1 MTDQRKPF
9 ADSRD
14 DGPERSTRRG
24 FVRSAALG
32 AAGLAAT
39 GSLGSPVAGAEERK
53 PKTKKKPKTKIRIGT
68 RISAAWMKSEND
80 NDLRFLKQ
88 IGVDYVD
95 ITLDLIDGYSEHGE
109 FTRRELERLIKR
121 FDNVGLKIERANSRG
136 RYYLNAHLARPEGQ
150 KEIDKLKRMAEL
162 LVDSEIPV
170 YGIQACQASL
180 HLENNTDRWIR
191 RRGRGGY
198 RYLHFDLDRVQSL
211 GLKPKYKVTSD
222 QLWKGLLDIYRQV
235 IPIVDGSKTK
245 VAMHGNDP
253 PIHDFVGSAQ
263 ILCRHR
269 DFDRLFSEV
278 PSANNGITFC
288 CGTRYESGEDVLKGI
303 EHFGKRKQ
311 LFHVHFRNVRG
322 TLPDDRGYSE
332 VFVDDGDMPMGDV
345 VRALDAVGY
354 DGVIDF
360 DHPVGITGEGQLS
373 KQYISFAV
381 GYMRGL
387 LHNL

>member
-1 MTDQRKPF
+1 M
-9 ADSRD
+9 
-14 DGPERSTRRG
+14 RSTRRG

-32 AAGLAAT
+32 AAGLAA
-39 GSLGSPVAGAEERK
+39 AGASPLASSVVAAEK
-53 PKTKKKPKTKIRIGT
+53 PKRKTKIRIGT
-68 RISAAWMKSEND
+68 RINGAWMKSKD
-80 NDLRFLKQ
+80 DDDLKSLKQ

-95 ITLDLIDGYSEHGE
+95 ITLDMIEGYSEYGE
-109 FTRRELERLIKR
+109 FTRKALKAFIDRLG
-121 FDNVGLKIERANSRG
+121 NVGLKIERANSLG
-136 RYYLNAHLARPEGQ
+136 PFYLNAHLARPEGQ
-150 KEIDKLKRMAEL
+150 KEIDKLKRVAEL
-162 LVDSEIPV
+162 LVESEIPV
-170 YGIQACQASL
+170 YGIQACQARL
-180 HLENNTDRWIR
+180 HLAASSNSWIR

-222 QLWKGLLDIYRQV
+222 QLWKGLLNIYRGV

-253 PIHDFVGSAQ
+253 PLHQFVGAPQ
-263 ILCRHR
+263 ILCRFR

-303 EHFGKRKQ
+303 EHFGKKKQ

-322 TLPDDRGYSE
+322 TLPENRGYSE
-332 VFVDDGDMPMGDV
+332 VFVDDGDMQMGEV

-360 DHPVGITGEGQLS
+360 DHPVGITGEGRLP

>member
-1 MTDQRKPF
+1 MTDQTRPCA
-9 ADSRD
+9 ADRESN
-14 DGPERSTRRG
+14 PVRSTRRG

-32 AAGLAAT
+32 AAGLAA
-39 GSLGSPVAGAEERK
+39 AGAG
-53 PKTKKKPKTKIRIGT
+53 PLASPLAAAKKPRRKTKIRIGT
-68 RISAAWMKSEND
+68 RINGAWMKSKND
-80 NDLRFLKQ
+80 EDLKSLKQ

-95 ITLDLIDGYSEHGE
+95 ITLDMIEGYSEHGE
-109 FTRRELERLIKR
+109 FTRKGLEAFIDRLG
-121 FDNVGLKIERANSRG
+121 NVGLKIERANSLG
-136 RYYLNAHLARPEGQ
+136 PFYLNAHLARPEGQ
-150 KEIDKLKRMAEL
+150 REIDKLKRVAEL
-162 LVDSEIPV
+162 LVESEIPV
-170 YGIQACQASL
+170 YGIQACQARL
-180 HLENNTDRWIR
+180 HLAASSDRWIR

-198 RYLHFDLDRVQSL
+198 RYLHFDLDRIQSL

-222 QLWKGLLDIYRQV
+222 QLWKGLLNIYRGV
-235 IPIVDGSKTK
+235 IPLVDGSKTK

-253 PIHDFVGSAQ
+253 PLHQFVGAPQ
-263 ILCRHR
+263 ILCRFR
-269 DFDRLFSEV
+269 DFARLFSEV

-288 CGTRYESGEDVLKGI
+288 CGTRFESGEDVLKGI
-303 EHFGKRKQ
+303 EHFGKKKQ

-322 TLPDDRGYSE
+322 TLPENRGYSE
-332 VFVDDGDMPMGDV
+332 VFVDDGDMQMGEV

-360 DHPVGITGEGQLS
+360 DHPVGITGEGRLP

>member
-1 MTDQRKPF
+1 MMNERSDH
-9 ADSRD
+9 
-14 DGPERSTRRG
+14 DGTGQAVGPMRSTRRG
-24 FVRSAALG
+24 FVRTAALG
-32 AAGLAAT
+32 AAGLAAVGT
-39 GSLGSPVAGAEERK
+39 GRSADATEVTRRPRS
-53 PKTKKKPKTKIRIGT
+53 KTKIRLGT
-68 RISAAWMKSEND
+68 RVNQSWMKSDND
-80 NDLRFLKQ
+80 NDLRYLKQ

-95 ITLDLIDGYSEHGE
+95 ITLDMIEGYAEHGE
-109 FTRRELERLIKR
+109 FTRKALKTLVDRLGGL
-121 FDNVGLKIERANSRG
+121 GLKIERANSLG
-136 RYYLNAHLARPEGQ
+136 PFYLNAHLARPEGQ

-162 LVDSEIPV
+162 LVDFEIPV
-170 YGIQACQASL
+170 YGIQACQARL
-180 HLENNTDRWIR
+180 HLANDNNRWIR

-198 RYLHFDLDRVQSL
+198 QYLHFDLDRVQSL

-222 QLWKGLLDIYRQV
+222 QLWKGLLNIYRQV

-253 PIHDFVGSAQ
+253 PLHNFVGSPQ

-303 EHFGKRKQ
+303 EHFGKKKQ

-322 TLPDDRGYSE
+322 TLPENRGYSE
-332 VFVDDGDMPMGDV
+332 VFVDDGDMQMGQV

-360 DHPVGITGEGQLS
+360 DHPVGITGEGRLP

>member
-1 MTDQRKPF
+1 MTDQARPCA
-9 ADSRD
+9 ADRESN
-14 DGPERSTRRG
+14 PVRSTRRG

-32 AAGLAAT
+32 AAGLAAV
-39 GSLGSPVAGAEERK
+39 GGGPLAAA
-53 PKTKKKPKTKIRIGT
+53 KKPRRKTKIRIGT
-68 RISAAWMKSEND
+68 RINGAWMKSKND
-80 NDLRFLKQ
+80 DDLKSLKQ

-95 ITLDLIDGYSEHGE
+95 ITLDMIEGYSEHGE
-109 FTRRELERLIKR
+109 FTRKGLEAFIDRLG
-121 FDNVGLKIERANSRG
+121 NVGLKIERANSLG
-136 RYYLNAHLARPEGQ
+136 PFYLNAHLARPEGQ
-150 KEIDKLKRMAEL
+150 KEIDKLKRVAEL
-162 LVDSEIPV
+162 LVEAEIPV
-170 YGIQACQASL
+170 YGIQACQARL
-180 HLENNTDRWIR
+180 HLAASSARWIR
-191 RRGRGGY
+191 RLGRGGY

-222 QLWKGLLDIYRQV
+222 QLWKGLLNIYRGV

-253 PIHDFVGSAQ
+253 PLHQFVGAPQ
-263 ILCRHR
+263 ILCRFR

-303 EHFGKRKQ
+303 EHFGKKKQ

-322 TLPDDRGYSE
+322 TLPENRGYSE
-332 VFVDDGDMPMGDV
+332 VFVDDGDMQMGEV

-360 DHPVGITGEGQLS
+360 DHPVGITGEGRLP

>member
-1 MTDQRKPF
+1 MTKER
-9 ADSRD
+9 RD
-14 DGPERSTRRG
+14 RDVNRPVDNPVRSTRRG
-24 FVRSAALG
+24 FVHTAAWG
-32 AAGLAAT
+32 AAGLAT
-39 GSLGSPVAGAEERK
+39 GGTGRLADAAEGKRG
-53 PKTKKKPKTKIRIGT
+53 PRSKTKIRIGA
-68 RISAAWMKSEND
+68 RVNGSWMKSEND
-80 NDLRFLKQ
+80 NDLRYLKQ

-95 ITLDLIDGYSEHGE
+95 ITLDLIEGYSEHGE
-109 FTRRELERLIKR
+109 FTRKALKALVDRLGGL
-121 FDNVGLKIERANSRG
+121 GLKIERANSLG
-136 RYYLNAHLARPEGQ
+136 PFYLNAHLARTGGQ

-162 LVDSEIPV
+162 LVDFEIPV
-170 YGIQACQASL
+170 YGIQACQARL
-180 HLENNTDRWIR
+180 HLAKSSNRWIR

-198 RYLHFDLDRVQSL
+198 QYLHFDLDRVQSL

-222 QLWKGLLDIYRQV
+222 QLWKGLLNIYRQV

-253 PIHDFVGSAQ
+253 PLHDFVGSPQ
-263 ILCRHR
+263 ILCRFR

-303 EHFGKRKQ
+303 EHFGKKKQ

-322 TLPDDRGYSE
+322 TLPENRGYSE
-332 VFVDDGDMPMGDV
+332 VFVDDGDMQMGQV

-360 DHPVGITGEGQLS
+360 DHPVGITGEGRLP

>member
-1 MTDQRKPF
+1 MTDQREPCV
-9 ADSRD
+9 ADRD
-14 DGPERSTRRG
+14 PHPMRSTRRG

-32 AAGLAAT
+32 AAGLAA
-39 GSLGSPVAGAEERK
+39 AGASPLASPAADAK
-53 PKTKKKPKTKIRIGT
+53 QPKRKTKIRIGT
-68 RISAAWMKSEND
+68 RINGAWMKSKND
-80 NDLRFLKQ
+80 DDLKSLKQ

-95 ITLDLIDGYSEHGE
+95 ITLDMIEGYSESGE
-109 FTRRELERLIKR
+109 FTRKALKAFIDRLG
-121 FDNVGLKIERANSRG
+121 NVGLKIERANSLG
-136 RYYLNAHLARPEGQ
+136 PFYLNAHLARPEGQ
-150 KEIDKLKRMAEL
+150 KEIDKLKRVAEL
-162 LVDSEIPV
+162 LVESEIPV
-170 YGIQACQASL
+170 YGIQACQARL
-180 HLENNTDRWIR
+180 HLAASSNSWIR

-222 QLWKGLLDIYRQV
+222 QLWKGLLNIYRGV

-253 PIHDFVGSAQ
+253 PLHQFVGAPQ
-263 ILCRHR
+263 ILCRFR

-303 EHFGKRKQ
+303 EHFGKKKQ

-322 TLPDDRGYSE
+322 TLPENRGYSE
-332 VFVDDGDMPMGDV
+332 VFVDDGDMQMGEV

-360 DHPVGITGEGQLS
+360 DHPVGITGEGRLP